1 MNAVCGI
8 GDNVGEVGGSLQ
20 GRPARVH
27 WGRTWRQGRRAG
39 VSVDDADGQAR
50 GCANIAARHQM
61 INPWAGHGREP
72 EGSRAWQVLGTCDDE
87 GGRVVYVT
95 KFTEK
100 SDMVGFCWTRKNG
113 LSSC

>member
-8 GDNVGEVGGSLQ
+8 GDNVGEVGSSLQ

-61 INPWAGHGREP
+61 INPWAGHGRE
-72 EGSRAWQVLGTCDDE
+72 RKALALGKCLEHAMTKV
-87 GGRVVYVT
+87 GGY
-95 KFTEK
+95 
-100 SDMVGFCWTRKNG
+100 M
-113 LSSC
+113 